1 MDDGNSVTL
10 DMGRSSKKECFSWD
24 KRLVR
29 QAVQRILD
37 TVLCLSLVTAHSV
50 TCQQSLAKPEN
61 GHSQHHGIKWS

>member
-10 DMGRSSKKECFSWD
+10 DMGRSSKRECFSWA

-37 TVLCLSLVTAHSV
+37 TVLCPSLVT
-50 TCQQSLAKPEN
+50 QEN
-61 GHSQHHGIKWS
+61 WAMCLIDSASI